1 MRPAAQPLGRYGESQ
16 IHSYMPRAYIEA
28 MSHTVA
34 DQPRRHRLSVDD
46 YYRMAEVG
54 ILAPDA
60 RVELIDGELI
70 DMVPPGSSH
79 AATVDRLNK
88 ILVSAVGDAAIVRP
102 QNPIRLGVY
111 SEPQPDFA
119 LLRYREDFY
128 DEHLPQ
134 AADVLLVVEVSVTSL
149 RFDRR
154 IKGRLYSEHEI
165 PEFWLVD
172 VSGKRLVRHR
182 TPEQGRYTLVD
193 EPNLGAAIEVSA
205 LTGVTIDLRRLF
217 G

>member
-1 MRPAAQPLGRYGESQ
+1 
-16 IHSYMPRAYIEA
+16 
-28 MSHTVA
+28 MSHAVT

-60 RVELIDGELI
+60 RVELIDGQII

-79 AATVDRLNK
+79 AATVHRLNK
-88 ILVSAVGDAAIVRP
+88 MLVPAVGDAAIVLV
-102 QNPIRLGVY
+102 QNPIRLDAH

-119 LLRYREDFY
+119 FLRNREDFY
-128 DEHLPQ
+128 EASVPR
-134 AADVLLVVEVSVTSL
+134 ATDVLLVIEVAVTSL
-149 RFDRR
+149 RFDRHT
-154 IKGRLYSEHEI
+154 KGRLYAIHGI

-172 VSGKRLVRHR
+172 VSGKRLVRYR

-205 LTGVTIDLRRLF
+205 LPGVMIDLRRLF